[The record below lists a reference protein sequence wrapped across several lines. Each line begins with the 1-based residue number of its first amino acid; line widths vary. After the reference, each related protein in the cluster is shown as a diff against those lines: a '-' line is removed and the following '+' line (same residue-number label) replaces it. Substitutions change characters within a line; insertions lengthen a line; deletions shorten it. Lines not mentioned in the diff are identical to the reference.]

1 MTPNEAI
8 IELQNTYDK
17 KLTNFQVTRYTRFL
31 AKFTP
36 ADVARLVEKAVESER
51 YLPRIAQL
59 DDAAADLLILK
70 PDRTNRG
77 DKGCPVCSG
86 SGWEFV
92 TVNNDYT
99 KNQDVR
105 AVKPCYCR
113 QTPPISDSDEV
124 PF

>member
-17 KLTNFQVTRYTRFL
+17 TLTDFQVTRYTSFL

-36 ADVARLVEKAVESER
+36 TDVARLVEKAVEDAR

-59 DDAAADLLILK
+59 NDAAKDLLILQ
-70 PDRTNRG
+70 PERSTG
-77 DKGCPVCSG
+77 GEKGCLVCSG
-86 SGWEFV
+86 SGWEYV
-92 TVNNDYT
+92 TANSAKT

-105 AVKPCYCR
+105 AVKPCHCR